1 MGPRRF
7 KATFNL
13 AGTQGGARQQCAEE
27 SRARFH
33 FQPKGVAY
41 GYAQVARHVKTKG
54 YKTVTKWL
62 QLVKFLTIV
71 QSDGKGA
78 ISGKIFVQ
86 LDEGK
91 KVDNFSELWYTGISA
106 QAHLA
111 RPVRGRRGSPCAYK
125 ISSR

>member
-1 MGPRRF
+1 MGMRRLH
-7 KATFNL
+7 AT
-13 AGTQGGARQQCAEE
+13 
-27 SRARFH
+27 
-33 FQPKGVAY
+33 V
-41 GYAQVARHVKTKG
+41 VTKG

-111 RPVRGRRGSPCAYK
+111 RPVRGR
-125 ISSR
+125 